1 MSATTATARERTK
14 AANRA
19 GFGAFIGS
27 TIEWFD
33 FYIYGTAAA
42 LVFDKVFFPE
52 LEGPIGTLVAFAT
65 FWVGFLARPIGGI
78 IFGHYGDRLGRKKTL
93 VITLLMMGI
102 STTAIGLLPGY
113 ASIGIA
119 APILLVCIRM
129 IQGIGLGGEWGGS
142 VLIASEHAPKG
153 KSVLYGAFA
162 QQGSPVG
169 NTLSTVSFLAISQLP
184 DDAFVSWGWRV
195 PFLASAALVMVGLLV
210 RLKVTE
216 SPAMAKLIEKKE
228 VVKLPLTEVLRSHPM
243 LIVLGIGACTIGL
256 SATYF
261 KSTFAL
267 SWATTSLGFDRSSFL
282 TIILVANITQ
292 IIVQPFG
299 AVIATRMKSWSR
311 AVIVMLV
318 PELVLMPVMF
328 VLISTE
334 NYGLAMLGVAVATI
348 PHCLYYAALAGMLAS
363 RFPAH
368 LRYTGISLCY
378 QLCGTLLGGT
388 TPIIGQFL
396 LNRTGSIT
404 AVIAYAVFQVALTL
418 GCMLLLLKRPN
429 HDEQAAEPAA
439 APAPRPSP
447 PDRPY
452 TQNGVPPCR

>member
-1 MSATTATARERTK
+1 MSASTATPRERTR

-52 LEGPIGTLVAFAT
+52 LDGAIGTLVAFAT
-65 FWVGFLARPIGGI
+65 FWVGFLARPIGGV

-119 APILLVCIRM
+119 APILLVAIRM
-129 IQGIGLGGEWGGS
+129 VQGIGLGGEWGGS

-169 NTLSTVSFLAISQLP
+169 NTLSTLSFLAISQLP
-184 DDAFVSWGWRV
+184 DEAFVSWGWRL
-195 PFLASAALVMVGLLV
+195 PFLFSAALVIVGLFV
-210 RLKVTE
+210 RLKVAE
-216 SPAMAKLIEKKE
+216 SPAMANLIQKKE
-228 VVKLPLTEVLRSHPM
+228 VVKVPLTEVLRTQPM

-267 SWATTSLGFDRSSFL
+267 SWATSSLDFDRSSFL

-292 IIVQPFG
+292 IVVQPFG
-299 AVIATRMKSWSR
+299 ALIATRMKSWSR
-311 AVIVMLV
+311 AVTVMLL
-318 PELVLMPVMF
+318 PELVLMPLMF
-328 VLISTE
+328 VLIGTE
-334 NYGLAMLGVAVATI
+334 NYGLAMVGVAVATI

-404 AVIAYAVFQVALTL
+404 AVIAYAVLQVVLTL

-429 HDEQAAEPAA
+429 HDERAAEPLAVPRT
-439 APAPRPSP
+439 APVTA
-447 PDRPY
+447 
-452 TQNGVPPCR
+452 

>member
-78 IFGHYGDRLGRKKTL
+78 VFGHYGDRLGRKKTL

-210 RLKVTE
+210 RLKVAE

-267 SWATTSLGFDRSSFL
+267 SWATTSLDFDRSSFL

-429 HDEQAAEPAA
+429 HDEQAAEPAT
-439 APAPRPSP
+439 APRTAPV
-447 PDRPY
+447 
-452 TQNGVPPCR
+452 TA

>member
-1 MSATTATARERTK
+1 MSASTATPRERTR

-52 LEGPIGTLVAFAT
+52 LDGAIGTLVAFAT
-65 FWVGFLARPIGGI
+65 FWVGFLARPIGGV

-119 APILLVCIRM
+119 APILLVAIRM
-129 IQGIGLGGEWGGS
+129 VQGIGLGGEWGGS

-169 NTLSTVSFLAISQLP
+169 NTLSTLSFLAISQLP
-184 DDAFVSWGWRV
+184 DEAFVSWGWRL
-195 PFLASAALVMVGLLV
+195 PFLFSAALVIVGLFV
-210 RLKVTE
+210 RLKVAE
-216 SPAMAKLIEKKE
+216 SPAMANLIQKKE
-228 VVKLPLTEVLRSHPM
+228 VVKVPLTEVLRTQPM

-267 SWATTSLGFDRSSFL
+267 SWATSSLDFDRSSFL

-292 IIVQPFG
+292 IVVQPFG
-299 AVIATRMKSWSR
+299 ALIATRMKSWSR
-311 AVIVMLV
+311 AVTVMLL
-318 PELVLMPVMF
+318 PELVLMPLMF
-328 VLISTE
+328 VLIGTE
-334 NYGLAMLGVAVATI
+334 NYGLAMVGVAVATI

-404 AVIAYAVFQVALTL
+404 AVIAYAVLQVVLTL

-429 HDEQAAEPAA
+429 HDERAAEPLA
-439 APAPRPSP
+439 APRTAPV
-447 PDRPY
+447 
-452 TQNGVPPCR
+452 TA

>member
-1 MSATTATARERTK
+1 MSTAK
-14 AANRA
+14 AARRA
-19 GFGAFIGS
+19 GIGSFIGS

-33 FYIYGTAAA
+33 FYIYGTASA

-52 LEGPIGTLVAFAT
+52 LEGALGTLVAFAT
-65 FWVGFLARPIGGI
+65 FWVGFLARPLGGI

-102 STTAIGLLPGY
+102 STTLIGVLPSY
-113 ASIGIA
+113 AQIGVA
-119 APILLVCIRM
+119 APLLLIVIRM
-129 IQGIGLGGEWGGS
+129 VQGIGLGGEWGGS

-153 KSVLYGAFA
+153 KSILYGAFA

-169 NTLSTVSFLAISQLP
+169 NTLSTVSFLAISRLP
-184 DDAFVSWGWRV
+184 DDAFTSWGWRV
-195 PFLASAALVMVGLLV
+195 PFLFSALLVIVGLFI
-210 RLKVTE
+210 RLRVAE
-216 SPAMAKLIEKKE
+216 SPAMANLIEKKA
-228 VVKLPLTEVLRSHPM
+228 VAKLPFTEVIRTQPL

-267 SWATTSLGFDRSSFL
+267 SWATSDLSFDKSSFL

-292 IIVQPFG
+292 ILVQPWG
-299 AVIATRMKSWSR
+299 AWIATKMRSWSR

-318 PELVLMPVMF
+318 PEILLMPLMF
-328 VLISTE
+328 LFIGTE
-334 NYGLAMLGVAVATI
+334 NYTLAMIGTVVATV

-368 LRYTGISLCY
+368 VRYTGISLCY

-388 TPIIGQFL
+388 TPIVGQFL
-396 LNRTGSIT
+396 LSQTGSIV
-404 AVIAYAVFQVALTL
+404 AVIVYAVFQVLLTM
-418 GCMLLLLKRPN
+418 GCMLALLRKPN
-429 HDEQAAEPAA
+429 HDERSEEPSTQAVAA
-439 APAPRPSP
+439 
-447 PDRPY
+447 
-452 TQNGVPPCR
+452 

>member
-1 MSATTATARERTK
+1 MSANTATARERTK

-65 FWVGFLARPIGGI
+65 FWVGFLARPLGGI
-78 IFGHYGDRLGRKKTL
+78 IFGHYGDKLGRKKTL
-93 VITLLMMGI
+93 VITLLMMGV

-267 SWATTSLGFDRSSFL
+267 SWATTSLDFDRSSFL
-282 TIILVANITQ
+282 TIILVANVTQ

-299 AVIATRMKSWSR
+299 ALIATRMKSWSR
-311 AVIVMLV
+311 AVTVMLL
-318 PELVLMPVMF
+318 PELILMPVMF
-328 VLISTE
+328 LLISTE

-429 HDEQAAEPAA
+429 HDEQAAEPVA
-439 APAPRPSP
+439 APRTAPV
-447 PDRPY
+447 
-452 TQNGVPPCR
+452 TA

>member
-1 MSATTATARERTK
+1 MSASTATPRERTR

-19 GFGAFIGS
+19 GLGAFIGS

-52 LEGPIGTLVAFAT
+52 LDGAMGTLVAFAT
-65 FWVGFLARPIGGI
+65 FWVGFLARPIGGV

-119 APILLVCIRM
+119 APILLVAIRM
-129 IQGIGLGGEWGGS
+129 VQGIGLGGEWGGS

-169 NTLSTVSFLAISQLP
+169 NTLSTLSFLAISQLP
-184 DDAFVSWGWRV
+184 DEAFVSWGWRL
-195 PFLASAALVMVGLLV
+195 PFLFSAALVIVGLFV
-210 RLKVTE
+210 RLKVAE
-216 SPAMAKLIEKKE
+216 SPAMANLIQKKE
-228 VVKLPLTEVLRSHPM
+228 VVKVPLTEVLRTQPM

-267 SWATTSLGFDRSSFL
+267 SWATSSLDFDRSSFL
-282 TIILVANITQ
+282 TIILVANVTQ
-292 IIVQPFG
+292 IVVQPFG
-299 AVIATRMKSWSR
+299 ALIATRMKSWSR
-311 AVIVMLV
+311 AVTVMLL
-318 PELVLMPVMF
+318 PELVLMPLMF
-328 VLISTE
+328 VLIGTE
-334 NYGLAMLGVAVATI
+334 NYGLAMVGVAVATI

-368 LRYTGISLCY
+368 LRYTGIWLCY

-404 AVIAYAVFQVALTL
+404 AVIAYAVLQVVLTL
-418 GCMLLLLKRPN
+418 GCMLLLLKHPN
-429 HDEQAAEPAA
+429 HDEQAAEPLA
-439 APAPRPSP
+439 APR
-447 PDRPY
+447 
-452 TQNGVPPCR
+452 TVPVTA

>member
-1 MSATTATARERTK
+1 MSASTATPRERTR

-52 LEGPIGTLVAFAT
+52 LDGAIGTLVAFAT
-65 FWVGFLARPIGGI
+65 FWVGFLARPIGGV

-119 APILLVCIRM
+119 APILLVAIRM
-129 IQGIGLGGEWGGS
+129 VQGIGLGGEWGGS

-169 NTLSTVSFLAISQLP
+169 NTLSTLSFLAISQLP
-184 DDAFVSWGWRV
+184 DEAFVSWGWRL
-195 PFLASAALVMVGLLV
+195 PFLFSAALVIVGLFV
-210 RLKVTE
+210 RLKVAE
-216 SPAMAKLIEKKE
+216 SPAMANLIQKKE
-228 VVKLPLTEVLRSHPM
+228 VVKVPLTEVLRTQPM

-267 SWATTSLGFDRSSFL
+267 SWATSSLDFDRSSFL

-292 IIVQPFG
+292 IVVQPFG
-299 AVIATRMKSWSR
+299 ALIATRMKSWSR
-311 AVIVMLV
+311 AVTVMLL
-318 PELVLMPVMF
+318 PELVLMPLMF
-328 VLISTE
+328 VLIGTE
-334 NYGLAMLGVAVATI
+334 NYGLAMVGVAVATI

-404 AVIAYAVFQVALTL
+404 AVIAYAVLQVVLTL

-429 HDEQAAEPAA
+429 HDEQTAEPLA
-439 APAPRPSP
+439 APRTAPV
-447 PDRPY
+447 
-452 TQNGVPPCR
+452 TA

>member
-1 MSATTATARERTK
+1 MSAPLAQEHRKT
-14 AANRA
+14 ANRA
-19 GFGAFIGS
+19 GIGAFIGS

-33 FYIYGTAAA
+33 FYIYGTASA
-42 LVFDKVFFPE
+42 LVFDEVFFPE
-52 LEGPIGTLVAFAT
+52 LEGAVGTLVAFAT
-65 FWVGFLARPIGGI
+65 FWVGFLARPLGGI
-78 IFGHYGDRLGRKKTL
+78 VFGHFGDRLGRKKTL
-93 VITLLMMGI
+93 IITLLMMGI
-102 STTAIGLLPGY
+102 STTLIGVLPGY
-113 ASIGIA
+113 DTLGVA
-119 APILLVCIRM
+119 APVILVAIRM

-153 KSVLYGAFA
+153 KSILYGAFA

-169 NTLSTVSFLAISQLP
+169 NTLATVSFLAISQLP
-184 DDAFVSWGWRV
+184 DDDFTGWAWRI
-195 PFLASAALVMVGLLV
+195 PFLASAALVVVGLFL

-216 SPAMAKLIEKKE
+216 SPAMARLIERKK
-228 VVKLPLTEVLRSHPM
+228 VAKLPLTEVLRSYPG
-243 LIVLGIGACTIGL
+243 LIALGIGACTIGL

-267 SWATTSLGFDRSSFL
+267 SWATSSLDFDQSSFL

-299 AVIATRMKSWSR
+299 AVLATRMRNWSK
-311 AVIVMLV
+311 AVSVMLL
-318 PELVLMPVMF
+318 PELLLMPLMF

-334 NYGLAMLGVAVATI
+334 NYGLAMLGVSVATI
-348 PHCLYYAALAGMLAS
+348 PHCLYYAALAGILAS

-368 LRYTGISLCY
+368 VRYTGISLCY

-388 TPIIGQFL
+388 TPVIGQFL

-404 AVIAYAVFQVALTL
+404 AVICYAVFQVALTL

-429 HDEQAAEPAA
+429 HDRRAPGEAGEAAEAA
-439 APAPRPSP
+439 DGEAEPVRA
-447 PDRPY
+447 
-452 TQNGVPPCR
+452 G

>member
-1 MSATTATARERTK
+1 MSASTATPRERTR

-52 LEGPIGTLVAFAT
+52 LDGAIGTLVAFAT
-65 FWVGFLARPIGGI
+65 FWVGFLARPIGGV

-102 STTAIGLLPGY
+102 STTAIGLLPDY

-119 APILLVCIRM
+119 APILLVAIRM
-129 IQGIGLGGEWGGS
+129 VQGIGLGGEWGGS

-169 NTLSTVSFLAISQLP
+169 NTLSTLSFLAISQLP
-184 DDAFVSWGWRV
+184 DEAFVSWGWRL
-195 PFLASAALVMVGLLV
+195 PFLFSAALVIVGLFV
-210 RLKVTE
+210 RLKVAE
-216 SPAMAKLIEKKE
+216 SPAMANLIQKKE
-228 VVKLPLTEVLRSHPM
+228 VVKVPLTEVLRTQPM

-267 SWATTSLGFDRSSFL
+267 SWATSSLDFDRSSFL

-292 IIVQPFG
+292 IVVQPFG
-299 AVIATRMKSWSR
+299 ALIATRMKSWSR
-311 AVIVMLV
+311 AVTVMLL
-318 PELVLMPVMF
+318 PELVLMPLMF
-328 VLISTE
+328 VLIGTE
-334 NYGLAMLGVAVATI
+334 NYGLAMVGVAVATI

-404 AVIAYAVFQVALTL
+404 AVIAYAVLQVVLTL

-429 HDEQAAEPAA
+429 HDERAAEPLA
-439 APAPRPSP
+439 APRTAPV
-447 PDRPY
+447 
-452 TQNGVPPCR
+452 TA

>member
-113 ASIGIA
+113 ASIGVA
-119 APILLVCIRM
+119 APILLVLIRM

-153 KSVLYGAFA
+153 KSVLYAAFA

-210 RLKVTE
+210 RLKVAE

-267 SWATTSLGFDRSSFL
+267 SWATTSLDFDRSSFL

-299 AVIATRMKSWSR
+299 ALIATRMKSWSR
-311 AVIVMLV
+311 AVTVMLV

-328 VLISTE
+328 VLISTG

-388 TPIIGQFL
+388 TPIVGQFL

-429 HDEQAAEPAA
+429 HDEQAAEPVA
-439 APAPRPSP
+439 APRTAPV
-447 PDRPY
+447 
-452 TQNGVPPCR
+452 TA

>member
-1 MSATTATARERTK
+1 MSASTATPRERTR

-52 LEGPIGTLVAFAT
+52 LDGAIGTLVAFAT
-65 FWVGFLARPIGGI
+65 FWVGFLARPIGGV

-119 APILLVCIRM
+119 APILLVAIRM
-129 IQGIGLGGEWGGS
+129 VQGIGLGGEWGGS

-169 NTLSTVSFLAISQLP
+169 NTLSTLGFLAISQLP
-184 DDAFVSWGWRV
+184 DEAFVSWGWRL
-195 PFLASAALVMVGLLV
+195 PFLFSAALVIVGLFV
-210 RLKVTE
+210 RLKVAE
-216 SPAMAKLIEKKE
+216 SPAMANLIQKKE
-228 VVKLPLTEVLRSHPM
+228 VVKVPLTEVLRTQPM

-267 SWATTSLGFDRSSFL
+267 SWATSSLDFDRSSFL

-292 IIVQPFG
+292 IVVQPFG
-299 AVIATRMKSWSR
+299 ALIATRMKSWSR
-311 AVIVMLV
+311 AVTVMLL
-318 PELVLMPVMF
+318 PELVLMPLMF
-328 VLISTE
+328 VLIGTE
-334 NYGLAMLGVAVATI
+334 NYGLAMVGVAVATI

-404 AVIAYAVFQVALTL
+404 AVIAYAVLQVVLTL

-429 HDEQAAEPAA
+429 HDEQAAEPLA
-439 APAPRPSP
+439 APRNAPV
-447 PDRPY
+447 
-452 TQNGVPPCR
+452 TA

>member
-1 MSATTATARERTK
+1 MSASTATPRERTR

-52 LEGPIGTLVAFAT
+52 LDGAIGTLVAFAT
-65 FWVGFLARPIGGI
+65 FWVGFLARPIGGV

-119 APILLVCIRM
+119 APILLVAIRM
-129 IQGIGLGGEWGGS
+129 VQGIGLGGEWGGS

-169 NTLSTVSFLAISQLP
+169 NTLSTLSFLAISQLP
-184 DDAFVSWGWRV
+184 DEAFVSWGWRL
-195 PFLASAALVMVGLLV
+195 PFLFSAALVIVGLFV
-210 RLKVTE
+210 RLKVAE
-216 SPAMAKLIEKKE
+216 SPAMANLIQKKE
-228 VVKLPLTEVLRSHPM
+228 VVKVPLTEVLRTQPM

-267 SWATTSLGFDRSSFL
+267 SWATSSLDFDRSSFL

-292 IIVQPFG
+292 IVVQPFG
-299 AVIATRMKSWSR
+299 ALIATRMKSWSR
-311 AVIVMLV
+311 AVTVMLL
-318 PELVLMPVMF
+318 PELVLMPLMF
-328 VLISTE
+328 VLIGTE
-334 NYGLAMLGVAVATI
+334 NYGLAMVGVAVATI
-348 PHCLYYAALAGMLAS
+348 PHCSTTPLSPACSPAAS
-363 RFPAH
+363 R
-368 LRYTGISLCY
+368 RT
-378 QLCGTLLGGT
+378 CGTPASRSAT
-388 TPIIGQFL
+388 SSAA
-396 LNRTGSIT
+396 RSS
-404 AVIAYAVFQVALTL
+404 VE
-418 GCMLLLLKRPN
+418 RPRSS
-429 HDEQAAEPAA
+429 A
-439 APAPRPSP
+439 SS
-447 PDRPY
+447 
-452 TQNGVPPCR
+452 C

>member
-1 MSATTATARERTK
+1 MSASTATPRERTR

-52 LEGPIGTLVAFAT
+52 LDGAMGTLVAFAT
-65 FWVGFLARPIGGI
+65 FWVGFLARPIGGV

-119 APILLVCIRM
+119 APILLVAIRM
-129 IQGIGLGGEWGGS
+129 VQGIGLGGEWGGS

-169 NTLSTVSFLAISQLP
+169 NTLSTLSFLAISQLP
-184 DDAFVSWGWRV
+184 DEAFVSWGWRL
-195 PFLASAALVMVGLLV
+195 PFLFSAALVIVGLFV
-210 RLKVTE
+210 RLKVAE
-216 SPAMAKLIEKKE
+216 SPAMANLIQKKE
-228 VVKLPLTEVLRSHPM
+228 VVKVPLTEVLRTQPM

-267 SWATTSLGFDRSSFL
+267 SWATSSLDFDRSSFL

-292 IIVQPFG
+292 IVVQPFG
-299 AVIATRMKSWSR
+299 ALIATRMKSWSR
-311 AVIVMLV
+311 AVTVMLL
-318 PELVLMPVMF
+318 PELVLMPLMF
-328 VLISTE
+328 VLIGTE
-334 NYGLAMLGVAVATI
+334 NYGLAMVGVAVATI

-404 AVIAYAVFQVALTL
+404 AVIAYAILQVVLTL
-418 GCMLLLLKRPN
+418 GCMLLLLKHPN
-429 HDEQAAEPAA
+429 HDEQAAEPLA
-439 APAPRPSP
+439 APR
-447 PDRPY
+447 
-452 TQNGVPPCR
+452 TVPVTA

>member
-1 MSATTATARERTK
+1 MSASTATSRAETR

-19 GFGAFIGS
+19 GFGAFVGS

-42 LVFDKVFFPE
+42 LAFDKVFFPE
-52 LEGPIGTLVAFAT
+52 LDGAVGTLVAFAT
-65 FWVGFLARPIGGI
+65 FWVGFLARPLGGI
-78 IFGHYGDRLGRKKTL
+78 VFGHFGDRLGRKKTL

-102 STTAIGLLPGY
+102 STTAIGLLPSY
-113 ASIGIA
+113 ASIGVA

-142 VLIASEHAPKG
+142 VLIASESAPKG

-169 NTLSTVSFLAISQLP
+169 NTLATLSFLAISQLP
-184 DDAFVSWGWRV
+184 DDAFVSWGWRI
-195 PFLASAALVMVGLLV
+195 PFLASAVLVLVGLLV
-210 RLKVTE
+210 RLKVAE

-228 VVKLPLTEVLRSHPM
+228 VAKLPLTEVLRSHPG
-243 LIVLGIGACTIGL
+243 LIALGIGACTIGL

-267 SWATTSLGFDRSSFL
+267 SWATTSLDFDRSSFL

-292 IIVQPFG
+292 VLVQPFG
-299 AVIATRMKSWSR
+299 AVLATKMRSWAR
-311 AVIVMLV
+311 AVTVMLV
-318 PELVLMPVMF
+318 PELVLLPVMF
-328 VLISTE
+328 LLIGTN
-334 NYGLAMLGVAVATI
+334 NYGLAMFGVAVATI

-404 AVIAYAVFQVALTL
+404 AVIAYALFQVALTL

-429 HDEQAAEPAA
+429 HDELAA
-439 APAPRPSP
+439 APEPAPRAVAASA
-447 PDRPY
+447 
-452 TQNGVPPCR
+452 

>member
-1 MSATTATARERTK
+1 MSASTATAREKTK

-184 DDAFVSWGWRV
+184 DAAFVSWGWRV

-267 SWATTSLGFDRSSFL
+267 SWATTSLDFDRSSFL

-429 HDEQAAEPAA
+429 HDEQAAEPVAA
-439 APAPRPSP
+439 RRTAPVTA
-447 PDRPY
+447 
-452 TQNGVPPCR
+452 

>member
-1 MSATTATARERTK
+1 MSATTASARERTK

-65 FWVGFLARPIGGI
+65 FWVGFLARPLGGI

-184 DDAFVSWGWRV
+184 DEAFVSWGWRV

-210 RLKVTE
+210 RLKVAE
-216 SPAMAKLIEKKE
+216 SPAMAKIIEKKE

-267 SWATTSLGFDRSSFL
+267 SWATTSLDFDRSSFL

-299 AVIATRMKSWSR
+299 AVIATKMKSWSR
-311 AVIVMLV
+311 AVLVMLV
-318 PELVLMPVMF
+318 PELILMPVMF
-328 VLISTE
+328 VLINTE
-334 NYGLAMLGVAVATI
+334 NYGLAMLGVSVATI

-429 HDEQAAEPAA
+429 HDEQAAEPVA
-439 APAPRPSP
+439 APRTAPV
-447 PDRPY
+447 
-452 TQNGVPPCR
+452 TA

>member
-1 MSATTATARERTK
+1 MSATTARERTK

-78 IFGHYGDRLGRKKTL
+78 VFGHYGDRLGRKKTL
-93 VITLLMMGI
+93 VITLLMMGV

-129 IQGIGLGGEWGGS
+129 VQGIGLGGEWGGS

-169 NTLSTVSFLAISQLP
+169 NTLSTLSFLAISRLP

-210 RLKVTE
+210 RLKVAE

-267 SWATTSLGFDRSSFL
+267 SWATSSLDFDRSSFL

-299 AVIATRMKSWSR
+299 ALIATRMKSWSR

-318 PELVLMPVMF
+318 PELILMPMMF

-334 NYGLAMLGVAVATI
+334 NYGLAMVGVAVATI

-429 HDEQAAEPAA
+429 HDEQAGEPLA
-439 APAPRPSP
+439 APRTAPA
-447 PDRPY
+447 
-452 TQNGVPPCR
+452 TV

>member
-1 MSATTATARERTK
+1 MSASTATPRERTR

-52 LEGPIGTLVAFAT
+52 LDGAIGTLVAFAT
-65 FWVGFLARPIGGI
+65 FWVGFLARPIGGV

-119 APILLVCIRM
+119 APILLVAIRM
-129 IQGIGLGGEWGGS
+129 VQGIGLGGEWGGS

-169 NTLSTVSFLAISQLP
+169 NTLSTLSFLAISQLS
-184 DDAFVSWGWRV
+184 DEAFVSWGWRL
-195 PFLASAALVMVGLLV
+195 PFLFSAALVIVGLFV
-210 RLKVTE
+210 RLKVAE
-216 SPAMAKLIEKKE
+216 SPAMANLIQKKE
-228 VVKLPLTEVLRSHPM
+228 VVKVPLTEVLRTQPM

-267 SWATTSLGFDRSSFL
+267 SWATSSLDFDRSSFL

-292 IIVQPFG
+292 IVVQPFG
-299 AVIATRMKSWSR
+299 ALIATRMKSWSR
-311 AVIVMLV
+311 AVTMMLL
-318 PELVLMPVMF
+318 PELVLMPLMF
-328 VLISTE
+328 ILISTE
-334 NYGLAMLGVAVATI
+334 NYGLAMVGVAVATI

-404 AVIAYAVFQVALTL
+404 AVIAYAVLQVVLTL

-429 HDEQAAEPAA
+429 HDELAAEPLA
-439 APAPRPSP
+439 APRTAPV
-447 PDRPY
+447 
-452 TQNGVPPCR
+452 TA

>member
-1 MSATTATARERTK
+1 MSASTATPRERTR

-52 LEGPIGTLVAFAT
+52 LDGAIGTLVAFAT
-65 FWVGFLARPIGGI
+65 FWVGFLARPIGGV

-119 APILLVCIRM
+119 APILLVAIRM
-129 IQGIGLGGEWGGS
+129 VQGIGLGGEWGGS

-169 NTLSTVSFLAISQLP
+169 NTLSTLSFLAISQLP
-184 DDAFVSWGWRV
+184 DEAFVSWGWRL
-195 PFLASAALVMVGLLV
+195 PFLFSAALVIVGLFV
-210 RLKVTE
+210 RLKVAE
-216 SPAMAKLIEKKE
+216 SPAMANLIQKKE
-228 VVKLPLTEVLRSHPM
+228 VVKVPLTEVLRTQPM

-267 SWATTSLGFDRSSFL
+267 SWATSSLDFDRSSFL

-292 IIVQPFG
+292 IVVQPFG
-299 AVIATRMKSWSR
+299 ALIATRMKSWSR
-311 AVIVMLV
+311 AVTVMLL
-318 PELVLMPVMF
+318 PELILMPLMF
-328 VLISTE
+328 ILISTE
-334 NYGLAMLGVAVATI
+334 NYGLAMVGVAVATI

-404 AVIAYAVFQVALTL
+404 AVIAYAVLQVVLTL

-429 HDEQAAEPAA
+429 HDEQAAEPLA
-439 APAPRPSP
+439 APRTAPV
-447 PDRPY
+447 
-452 TQNGVPPCR
+452 TA

>member
-1 MSATTATARERTK
+1 MSASTATPRERTR

-52 LEGPIGTLVAFAT
+52 LDGAIGTLVAFAT

-119 APILLVCIRM
+119 APILLVAIRM
-129 IQGIGLGGEWGGS
+129 VQGIGLGGEWGGS

-169 NTLSTVSFLAISQLP
+169 NTLSTLSFLAISQLP
-184 DDAFVSWGWRV
+184 DEAFVSWGWRL
-195 PFLASAALVMVGLLV
+195 PFLFSAVLVIVGLFV
-210 RLKVTE
+210 RLKVAE
-216 SPAMAKLIEKKE
+216 SPAMANLIQKKE
-228 VVKLPLTEVLRSHPM
+228 VVKVPLTEVLRTQPM

-267 SWATTSLGFDRSSFL
+267 SWATSSLDFDRSSFL

-292 IIVQPFG
+292 IVVQPFG
-299 AVIATRMKSWSR
+299 ALIATRMKSWSR
-311 AVIVMLV
+311 AVTVMLL
-318 PELVLMPVMF
+318 PELVLMPLMF
-328 VLISTE
+328 ILISTE
-334 NYGLAMLGVAVATI
+334 NYGLAMVGVAVATI

-404 AVIAYAVFQVALTL
+404 AVIAYAVLQVVLTL
-418 GCMLLLLKRPN
+418 VCMLLLLKRPN
-429 HDEQAAEPAA
+429 HDEQAAEPLAAPRAA
-439 APAPRPSP
+439 AVTA
-447 PDRPY
+447 
-452 TQNGVPPCR
+452 

>member
-1 MSATTATARERTK
+1 MSASTASARERTR

-52 LEGPIGTLVAFAT
+52 LDGPVGTLVAFAT

-78 IFGHYGDRLGRKKTL
+78 VFGHYGDRLGRKKTL

-102 STTAIGLLPGY
+102 STTAIGLLPSY

-119 APILLVCIRM
+119 APILLVAIRM
-129 IQGIGLGGEWGGS
+129 VQGIGLGGEWGGS

-169 NTLSTVSFLAISQLP
+169 NTLSTLSFLAISQLP
-184 DDAFVSWGWRV
+184 DSAFVSWGWRV
-195 PFLASAALVMVGLLV
+195 PFLFSAALVIVGLFV
-210 RLKVTE
+210 RLKVAE

-228 VVKLPLTEVLRSHPM
+228 VVKLPLTEVLRTQPM

-267 SWATTSLGFDRSSFL
+267 SWATSALSFDRSSFL

-299 AVIATRMKSWSR
+299 ALIATRMKSWSR
-311 AVIVMLV
+311 AVTVMLV
-318 PELVLMPVMF
+318 PELILMPVMF
-328 VLISTE
+328 LLIRTE

-404 AVIAYAVFQVALTL
+404 AVIAYAIFQVALTL

-429 HDEQAAEPAA
+429 HDEQAVEPVAA
-439 APAPRPSP
+439 AAR
-447 PDRPY
+447 
-452 TQNGVPPCR
+452 TATAAV

>member
-65 FWVGFLARPIGGI
+65 FWVGFLARPLGGI

-93 VITLLMMGI
+93 VITLLMMGV

-142 VLIASEHAPKG
+142 VLIAAEHAPKG
-153 KSVLYGAFA
+153 KSVLYAAFA

-169 NTLSTVSFLAISQLP
+169 NTLSTLSFLAISQLP
-184 DDAFVSWGWRV
+184 DETFVSWGWRV

-210 RLKVTE
+210 RLKVAE
-216 SPAMAKLIEKKE
+216 SPAMAKLIEKRE
-228 VVKLPLTEVLRSHPM
+228 VAKLPLTEVLRTHPM

-267 SWATTSLGFDRSSFL
+267 SWATTSLDFDRSSFL
-282 TIILVANITQ
+282 TIILVANVTQ

-299 AVIATRMKSWSR
+299 ALIATRMKSWSR

-318 PELVLMPVMF
+318 PELILMPVMF

-334 NYGLAMLGVAVATI
+334 NYGLAMVGVAVATI

-404 AVIAYAVFQVALTL
+404 AVIAYAVFQVVLTL

-429 HDEQAAEPAA
+429 HDEQAA
-439 APAPRPSP
+439 APVAAPRPA
-447 PDRPY
+447 
-452 TQNGVPPCR
+452 TVTA

>member
-210 RLKVTE
+210 RLKVAE

-267 SWATTSLGFDRSSFL
+267 SWATTSLDFDRSSFL

-292 IIVQPFG
+292 IMVQPFG

-439 APAPRPSP
+439 APRTAPV
-447 PDRPY
+447 
-452 TQNGVPPCR
+452 TA

>member
-1 MSATTATARERTK
+1 MSASTATPRERTR

-52 LEGPIGTLVAFAT
+52 LDGAIGTLVAFAT
-65 FWVGFLARPIGGI
+65 FWVGFLARPIGGV

-119 APILLVCIRM
+119 APILLVAIRM
-129 IQGIGLGGEWGGS
+129 VQGIGLGGEWGGS

-169 NTLSTVSFLAISQLP
+169 NTLSTLSFLAISQLP
-184 DDAFVSWGWRV
+184 DEAFVSWGWRL
-195 PFLASAALVMVGLLV
+195 PFLFSAALVIVGLFV
-210 RLKVTE
+210 RLKVAE
-216 SPAMAKLIEKKE
+216 SPAMANLIQKKE
-228 VVKLPLTEVLRSHPM
+228 VVKVPLTEVLRTQPM

-267 SWATTSLGFDRSSFL
+267 SWATSSLDFDRSSFL

-292 IIVQPFG
+292 IVVQPFG
-299 AVIATRMKSWSR
+299 ALIATRMKSWSR
-311 AVIVMLV
+311 AETVMLL
-318 PELVLMPVMF
+318 PELALMPLMF
-328 VLISTE
+328 ILISTE
-334 NYGLAMLGVAVATI
+334 NYGLAMVGVAVATI

-404 AVIAYAVFQVALTL
+404 AVIAYAVLQVVLTL

-429 HDEQAAEPAA
+429 HDEQAAEPLA
-439 APAPRPSP
+439 APRTAPV
-447 PDRPY
+447 
-452 TQNGVPPCR
+452 TA

>member
-1 MSATTATARERTK
+1 MSASTATSRAETRT
-14 AANRA
+14 ANRA
-19 GFGAFIGS
+19 GFGAFVGS

-42 LVFDKVFFPE
+42 LAFDKVFFPE
-52 LEGPIGTLVAFAT
+52 LDGAIGTLVAFAT

-78 IFGHYGDRLGRKKTL
+78 VFGHFGDRLGRKKTL

-102 STTAIGLLPGY
+102 STTAIGLLPSY
-113 ASIGIA
+113 ASIGVA

-142 VLIASEHAPKG
+142 VLIASESAPKG

-169 NTLSTVSFLAISQLP
+169 NTLATLSFLAISQLP

-195 PFLASAALVMVGLLV
+195 PFLASAVLVLVGLLV
-210 RLKVTE
+210 RLKVAE

-228 VVKLPLTEVLRSHPM
+228 VAKLPISEVLRSHPG
-243 LIVLGIGACTIGL
+243 LIALGIGACTIGL

-267 SWATTSLGFDRSSFL
+267 SWATTSLDFDRSSFL

-292 IIVQPFG
+292 VLVQPFG
-299 AVIATRMKSWSR
+299 AVLATKMKSWSR
-311 AVIVMLV
+311 AVTVMLV
-318 PELVLMPVMF
+318 PELVLLPVMF
-328 VLISTE
+328 LLIRTN

-404 AVIAYAVFQVALTL
+404 AVIAYALFQVALTL

-429 HDEQAAEPAA
+429 HDELADDP
-439 APAPRPSP
+439 APATRAVAASA
-447 PDRPY
+447 
-452 TQNGVPPCR
+452 

>member
-1 MSATTATARERTK
+1 MSASTTTPRERTR

-52 LEGPIGTLVAFAT
+52 LDGAIGTLVAFAT
-65 FWVGFLARPIGGI
+65 FWVGFLARPIGGV

-119 APILLVCIRM
+119 APILLVAIRM
-129 IQGIGLGGEWGGS
+129 VQGIGLGGEWGGS

-169 NTLSTVSFLAISQLP
+169 NTLSTLSFLAIGQLP
-184 DDAFVSWGWRV
+184 DEAFVSWGWRL
-195 PFLASAALVMVGLLV
+195 PFLFSAALVIVGLFV
-210 RLKVTE
+210 RLKVAE
-216 SPAMAKLIEKKE
+216 SPAMANLIQKKE
-228 VVKLPLTEVLRSHPM
+228 VVKVPLTEVLRTQPM

-267 SWATTSLGFDRSSFL
+267 SWATSSLDFDRSSFL
-282 TIILVANITQ
+282 TIILVANVTQ
-292 IIVQPFG
+292 IVVQPFG
-299 AVIATRMKSWSR
+299 ALIATRMKSWSR
-311 AVIVMLV
+311 AVTVMLL
-318 PELVLMPVMF
+318 PELVLMPLMF
-328 VLISTE
+328 VLIGTE
-334 NYGLAMLGVAVATI
+334 NYGLAMVGVAVATI

-404 AVIAYAVFQVALTL
+404 AVIAYAVLQVVLTL

-429 HDEQAAEPAA
+429 HDEQAAEPLA
-439 APAPRPSP
+439 APR
-447 PDRPY
+447 
-452 TQNGVPPCR
+452 TVPVTA

>member
-78 IFGHYGDRLGRKKTL
+78 VFGHYGDRLGRKKTL

-113 ASIGIA
+113 ASIGVA
-119 APILLVCIRM
+119 APILLVLIRM

-153 KSVLYGAFA
+153 KSVLYAAFA

-210 RLKVTE
+210 RLKVAE

-267 SWATTSLGFDRSSFL
+267 SWATTSLDFDRSSFL

-299 AVIATRMKSWSR
+299 ALIATRMKSWSR
-311 AVIVMLV
+311 AVTVMLV

-388 TPIIGQFL
+388 TPIVGQFL

-429 HDEQAAEPAA
+429 HDEQAAEPVA
-439 APAPRPSP
+439 APRTAPV
-447 PDRPY
+447 
-452 TQNGVPPCR
+452 TA

>member
-1 MSATTATARERTK
+1 MSASTATPRERTR

-52 LEGPIGTLVAFAT
+52 LDGAMGTLVAFAT
-65 FWVGFLARPIGGI
+65 FWVGFLARPIGGV

-119 APILLVCIRM
+119 APILLVAIRM
-129 IQGIGLGGEWGGS
+129 VQGIGLGGEWGGS

-169 NTLSTVSFLAISQLP
+169 NTLSTLSFLAISQLP
-184 DDAFVSWGWRV
+184 DEAFVSWGWRL
-195 PFLASAALVMVGLLV
+195 PFLFSAALVIVGLFV
-210 RLKVTE
+210 RLKVAE
-216 SPAMAKLIEKKE
+216 SPAMANLIQKKE
-228 VVKLPLTEVLRSHPM
+228 VVKVPLTEVLRTQPM

-267 SWATTSLGFDRSSFL
+267 SWATSSLDFDRSSFL

-292 IIVQPFG
+292 IVVQPFG
-299 AVIATRMKSWSR
+299 ALIATRMKSWSR
-311 AVIVMLV
+311 AVTVMLL
-318 PELVLMPVMF
+318 PELVLMPLMF
-328 VLISTE
+328 ILISTE
-334 NYGLAMLGVAVATI
+334 NYGLAMVGVAVATI

-404 AVIAYAVFQVALTL
+404 AVIAYAVLQVVLTL

-429 HDEQAAEPAA
+429 HDELAAEPLA
-439 APAPRPSP
+439 APRTAPV
-447 PDRPY
+447 
-452 TQNGVPPCR
+452 TA

>member
-1 MSATTATARERTK
+1 MSASPTSASGATAREKTK

-52 LEGPIGTLVAFAT
+52 LTGAVGTLVAFAT

-78 IFGHYGDRLGRKKTL
+78 VFGHYGDRLGRKKTL
-93 VITLLMMGI
+93 VITLLMMGL

-113 ASIGIA
+113 GSIGIA

-184 DDAFVSWGWRV
+184 DEAFVSWGWRV

-210 RLKVTE
+210 RLKVAE

-267 SWATTSLGFDRSSFL
+267 SWATSSLDFDRSAFL

-292 IIVQPFG
+292 IVVQPFG

-311 AVIVMLV
+311 AVLVMLV
-318 PELVLMPVMF
+318 PELVLMPLMF
-328 VLISTE
+328 VLIGTE
-334 NYGLAMLGVAVATI
+334 NYGLAMLGVSVATI

-363 RFPAH
+363 RFPAR

-396 LNRTGSIT
+396 LNRTGSVT
-404 AVIAYAVFQVALTL
+404 AVIAYAVLQVALTL
-418 GCMLLLLKRPN
+418 GCMLLLLRRPN
-429 HDEQAAEPAA
+429 HDEQAAGPAVAEPRT
-439 APAPRPSP
+439 APVGA
-447 PDRPY
+447 
-452 TQNGVPPCR
+452 